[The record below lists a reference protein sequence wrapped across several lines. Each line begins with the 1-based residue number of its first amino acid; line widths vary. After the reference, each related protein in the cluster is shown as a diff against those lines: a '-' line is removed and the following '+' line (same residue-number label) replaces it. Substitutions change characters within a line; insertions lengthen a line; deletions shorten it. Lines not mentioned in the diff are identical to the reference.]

1 MRKDFGAKTYA
12 YPMPVLMIGT
22 YDENGNPDLMAAA
35 WGCIADYDKIGI
47 YLALEH
53 KTTANVKNKKA
64 FTVSMATEKT
74 VVESDFVGIV
84 SANDDKDKMKK
95 SGLHAFKSNKVDA
108 PMFEEYP
115 LTLECEFE
123 SLDEETGLLVG
134 KIINASV
141 DESIL
146 TDGKVDICKLHAI
159 CYDPTGHGY
168 YVADKLV
175 GHAFKDGLKLK

>member
-1 MRKDFGAKTYA
+1 MRKDFGTKTYA

-22 YDENGNPDLMAAA
+22 YDENGKADLMAAA

-53 KTTANVKNKKA
+53 KTTKNVVKRKA
-64 FTVSMATEKT
+64 FTVSMATVDT
-74 VVESDFVGIV
+74 MVASDFAGIV
-84 SANDDKDKMKK
+84 SANDDAKKMEKT
-95 SGLHAFKSNKVDA
+95 GLHEFKSSKVDA

-123 SLDEETGLLVG
+123 SLDEESGLLIG
-134 KIINASV
+134 KIVNASA
-141 DESIL
+141 DESVL
-146 TDGKVDICKLHAI
+146 TNGQVDMSKVHAI
-159 CYDPTGHGY
+159 CYDPAGHGY
-168 YVADKLV
+168 YAADKLV